1 MLVSLNWLTDYVDI
15 RLSTAELCSALMG
28 AGFNIESVQENDADV
43 VIDLEVTSNRPDCLG
58 HLGVAREIA
67 AITGVPFNPPITA
80 LPPASGKASDL
91 TRVDVHDS
99 GLCPRYTARVIRGVH
114 VGASPSWLVE
124 RLEAVGL
131 RSINNIV
138 DVTNFVLMEY
148 SQPLHAF
155 DLDKLI
161 EQRIVVRRAR
171 DGETIV
177 SIDGTTCRLD
187 EQMLV
192 IADAKHPVAVAGIMG
207 GLASEVSNKTVNVL
221 IESAQFDPLCIRRTS
236 RRLQLAS
243 PSNYR
248 FERGVDP
255 VALDAASQR
264 ACKLIV
270 DVAGGQ
276 LAAGAVDVW
285 AKPWQAPVVTL
296 RPHRTTAVLG
306 VEIARLQQREI
317 LDRLGLGPRAEGDGF
332 LCTIPSHR
340 ADLTREIDLIE
351 EIIRLAGYDRIPV
364 DAAVSHPV
372 QPRSHVQRMR
382 SAVSAVMSA
391 AGFDEAVTFAFVDAA
406 RGALFGVDKPVCVD
420 PLTRKTH
427 NALRPTLLIS
437 LLEACKNNQDQ
448 GTVDLSLY
456 ELAAVFPPSGG
467 ALPAEHL
474 ELAMVTRA
482 PLRDLR
488 GAVEALA
495 ARLAPAAEVLITP
508 ADAAGMEKGQSAA
521 VALDGKTIGHVGLVA
536 ADVLKAFDLEHAFSA
551 AALDFEALVAASH
564 KARPYRPVPHFPAVR
579 RDLSVVVDEPVTWA
593 QIAAAIGSID
603 QPLRV
608 GLDYVTTY
616 RGKPIEPGKKSLTLT
631 LTYRSDAETLRSE
644 QVDAQVAQI
653 VSQLNERFAA
663 QLRS

>member
-15 RLSTAELCSALMG
+15 RISVSELCSALMG

-58 HLGVAREIA
+58 HLGVAREVA
-67 AITGVPFNPPITA
+67 AITGVPFNPPAIA

-91 TRVDVHDS
+91 TRVDVLD
-99 GLCPRYTARVIRGVH
+99 GALCPRYTARVIRGVH

-161 EQRIVVRRAR
+161 EHRIVVRRAQA
-171 DGETIV
+171 GETIV

-207 GLASEVSNKTVNVL
+207 GLASEVTAGTTNVL

-264 ACKLIV
+264 ACKLIH
-270 DVAGGQ
+270 DVTGGQ

-317 LDRLGLGPRAEGDGF
+317 LDRLGLAPRAEGGT
-332 LCTIPSHR
+332 LVCTIPSHR
-340 ADLTREIDLIE
+340 GDLTREIDLIE
-351 EIIRLAGYDRIPV
+351 EVIRLAGYDRIPV
-364 DAAVSHPV
+364 DAAVAHPV

-406 RGALFGVDKPVCVD
+406 RAALFGVDKPVCVD
-420 PLTRKTH
+420 PLTRKSH

-437 LLEACKNNQDQ
+437 LLDACKNNQDQ
-448 GTVDLSLY
+448 GMVDLSLY

-467 ALPAEHL
+467 ELPAEHL

-488 GAVEALA
+488 GAVEALISRVA
-495 ARLAPAAEVLITP
+495 AAAELTITP
-508 ADAAGMEKGQSAA
+508 ADAPGLERGQSAA
-521 VALDGKTIGHVGLVA
+521 VALDGKIIGHAGVIA
-536 ADVLKAFDLEHAFSA
+536 ADVQKAFDLEHAVSA
-551 AALDFEALVAASH
+551 ATLNFEMLLAASH
-564 KARPYRPVPHFPAVR
+564 KARPYRPVPRFPAMR
-579 RDLSVVVDEPVTWA
+579 RDLSVIVDESVTWA
-593 QIAAAIGSID
+593 QIAAAIASVD
-603 QPLRV
+603 QPLRTA
-608 GLDYVTTY
+608 LDYVTTY

-631 LTYRSDAETLRSE
+631 VTYRSESETLRSQ
-644 QVDAQVAQI
+644 QVDEQVAQI
-653 VSQLNERFAA
+653 VSQLVKQFAA
-663 QLRS
+663 QLRT